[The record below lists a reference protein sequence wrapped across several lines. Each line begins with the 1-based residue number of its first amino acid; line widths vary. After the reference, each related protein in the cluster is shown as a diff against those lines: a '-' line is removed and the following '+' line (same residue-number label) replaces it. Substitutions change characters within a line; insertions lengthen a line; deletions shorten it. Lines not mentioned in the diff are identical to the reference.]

1 MNLRL
6 LSIFFRC
13 TEIGLS
19 QKDIEEMDIGLIYDI
34 MTEKINDN
42 YYEEHK
48 EEKPP
53 QEFFDRFAEG

>member
-1 MNLRL
+1 L
-6 LSIFFRC
+6 RC

-19 QKDIEEMDIGLIYDI
+19 QQDIEEMDIGLIYDI

-42 YYEEHK
+42 YYEENK

>member
-1 MNLRL
+1 L
-6 LSIFFRC
+6 RC

-42 YYEEHK
+42 YYEERK
-48 EEKPP
+48 EKAPP